1 MLTDDTVVRFNE
13 ALRNFS
19 LSVKEM
25 NQAGHNIDFDYKK
38 NRLTI
43 LRDGV
48 PVNSLYVENV
58 ASDKTV

>member
-1 MLTDDTVVRFNE
+1 MLNDDAVVRFNE

-19 LSVKEM
+19 MSVKEM

-48 PVNSLYVENV
+48 AVNSLYVENN
-58 ASDKTV
+58 STDKTV

>member
-1 MLTDDTVVRFNE
+1 MLNDDAVVRFNE

-19 LSVKEM
+19 ISVKEM

-48 PVNSLYVENV
+48 PVNSLYVENI
-58 ASDKTV
+58 STDKTV